1 MSSQG
6 KNAAE
11 FRARNL
17 IGVTGITGGSMLS
30 VIPTQFSSDATTITK
45 NVCLYREFAGR
56 GFTGMGGVTGANT
69 ENYSNPFV
77 IPVDYSIAQSNQN
90 TKRYQFGYIT
100 CTRCI
105 NAFPNNRIGR

>member
-6 KNAAE
+6 KNVAE

-45 NVCLYREFAGR
+45 NVCLYREYAGK
-56 GFTGMGGVTGANT
+56 GFTGTNT

-77 IPVDYSIAQSNQN
+77 VPVDYRIVQSNQN
-90 TKRYQFGYIT
+90 TKSYQLGYIT
-100 CTRCI
+100 CNRCI

>member
-6 KNAAE
+6 KNALE
-11 FRARNL
+11 YRERNL
-17 IGVTGITGGSMLS
+17 IGVTGVTGGSMLS

-45 NVCLYREFAGR
+45 NVCLYREYAGQ

-77 IPVDYSIAQSNQN
+77 VPVDYRIVQSNQN
-90 TKRYQFGYIT
+90 TKSYQFGYIT
-100 CTRCI
+100 CRRCI